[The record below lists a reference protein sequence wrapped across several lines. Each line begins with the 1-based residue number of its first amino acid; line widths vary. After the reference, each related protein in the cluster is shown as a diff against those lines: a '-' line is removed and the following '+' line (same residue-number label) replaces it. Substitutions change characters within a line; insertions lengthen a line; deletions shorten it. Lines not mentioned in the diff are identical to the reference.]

1 MNGAMSLRKLF
12 CQISH
17 IDRMKGETF
26 DVDVDVE
33 GEKNEAHGCLW
44 GLCRGSDLQSTKHDR
59 TLGTCTA
66 SEQNLGFLER

>member
-1 MNGAMSLRKLF
+1 
-12 CQISH
+12 
-17 IDRMKGETF
+17 MKGETF